1 MRVCTILGNLQL
13 LNACV
18 WAQHVQVQTAKVVR
32 LSLKTN
38 FSRLGRVEAL
48 GRLVAYHNN

>member
-1 MRVCTILGNLQL
+1 MRVCTIHGNLQL
-13 LNACV
+13 LNAYV

>member
-1 MRVCTILGNLQL
+1 MQKHSHRMLLEDPGILY
-13 LNACV
+13 
-18 WAQHVQVQTAKVVR
+18 VQIAKVVR

-38 FSRLGRVEAL
+38 FSGLERVAAL

>member
-1 MRVCTILGNLQL
+1 MLVCGLNMFKFKLQL
-13 LNACV
+13 
-18 WAQHVQVQTAKVVR
+18 KVVR